1 MARIFRSSPLNA
13 IWEGSGNVMCLDILR
28 AAPSALPALM
38 KEISSCRG
46 QDSAFDAHLG
56 ELSSFLRSTLGAA
69 SASGGISPDVQRAA
83 REIAERLAV
92 ALQASLMIRY
102 GDPKV
107 SRPSLSAADIY
118 GHVCM

>member
-28 AAPSALPALM
+28 AAPSALPSLM
-38 KEISSCRG
+38 KEISQARG
-46 QDSAFDAHLG
+46 QDAAFDAHLAD
-56 ELSSFLRSTLGAA
+56 LNSFLRKTMGAA
-69 SASGGISPDVQRAA
+69 AASGGISADVQRGA

-92 ALQASLMIRY
+92 ALQASLMIRF

-107 SRPSLSAADIY
+107 TL
-118 GHVCM
+118 